1 MNALCLIFISAVS
14 ACGGGGDD
22 GIACT
27 AEARTSVLLTV
38 VDQLNVPLPG
48 VNVTYQ
54 VNGGATQS
62 QRCEIT
68 GKCPIAFEVSGVF
81 SIAASKAG
89 YTPASGMV
97 TVSRDVCHVSTESLI
112 LTLRSAT

>member
-1 MNALCLIFISAVS
+1 MCMLFVSAVN

-54 VNGGATQS
+54 VNGGATQI
-62 QRCEIT
+62 QACETTGRCA
-68 GKCPIAFEVSGVF
+68 IAFEVSGTF

-89 YTPASGMV
+89 YTPASGTV
-97 TVSRDVCHVSTESLI
+97 TVTRDACHVITESLT